1 MAFLLLRRGEQLKS
15 LLISKEGFCC
25 INKQHLFGYLPYS
38 LIPLWPIIL
47 MQKVHNF
54 SAGPGILPQEVLQ
67 QASEACLNFENLNL
81 SLLEISHRS
90 KNYEKV
96 MEEARSIIKE
106 LFEVGD
112 EYEVLYLGGGA
123 SLQFAMVPY
132 NLLRESGFAAYVNT
146 GTWANKAIK
155 EARIIGNTKV
165 IASSEDKNYT
175 YIPKGYEIPSDA
187 DYLHI
192 TSNNTIYG
200 TQLKQFP
207 KSPIPVVCDMSS
219 DIFSRRVDASQ
230 FALIYAGAQKNMGP
244 AGSTM
249 VMVRKDV
256 LGKTGRKMLSMLDYQ
271 VHIKSGSMYNT
282 PPVFP
287 IYVTLLTLR
296 WLKKNGGLAWME
308 KVNDQKAKMIYD
320 EIDRNSMFYGTTA
333 KEDRSNM
340 NVCFLLHQPELE
352 PEFDKFWKEQNI
364 SGLRGHRDVGGYRA
378 SIYNALPAE
387 SVKVL
392 VDCMQAFE
400 KKFA

>member
-1 MAFLLLRRGEQLKS
+1 M
-15 LLISKEGFCC
+15 
-25 INKQHLFGYLPYS
+25 N
-38 LIPLWPIIL
+38 
-47 MQKVHNF
+47 KVHNF
-54 SAGPGILPQEVLQ
+54 SAGPGILPLEVLK
-67 QASEACLNFENLNL
+67 QASEACINFDNLNL

-96 MEEARSIIKE
+96 MDEARSIVKE

-132 NLLRESGFAAYVNT
+132 NLLSEKGYAAYLST
-146 GTWANKAIK
+146 GVWASKAIK
-155 EARIIGNTKV
+155 EAKLIGHTKV

-175 YIPKGYEIPSDA
+175 YIPKGYEVPTDA
-187 DYLHI
+187 DYFHI

-200 TQLKQFP
+200 TQIQNFP
-207 KSPIPVVCDMSS
+207 KSTIPLVCDMSS
-219 DIFSRRVDASQ
+219 DIFSRKVNAKD

-249 VMVRKDV
+249 VMVKKDV

-271 VHIKSGSMYNT
+271 VHIKGGSMYNT

-287 IYVTLLTLR
+287 IYVTLLTLQ
-296 WLKKNGGLAWME
+296 WLKKNGGIAWIE
-308 KVNDQKAKMIYD
+308 SVNKSKADTLYN
-320 EIDRNSMFYGTTA
+320 EIDRNSLFHGTTA
-333 KEDRSNM
+333 VEDRSKM
-340 NVCFLLHQPELE
+340 NVCFLLNKPELE
-352 PEFDKFWKEQNI
+352 PEFDKMWKDANI
-364 SGLRGHRDVGGYRA
+364 SGIRGHRDVGGYRA
-378 SIYNALPAE
+378 SLYNALPLE

-392 VDCMQAFE
+392 VDVMQAFE